1 MNDPSFEDTY
11 EKLEK
16 TVHALESG
24 GTTLDEATRLFEEGI
39 RLAQVCHQYLN
50 SAELKITELQRSF
63 TEHINI
69 QSESTSQE
77 SDF

>member
-1 MNDPSFEDTY
+1 MNDPSFEDIY
-11 EKLEK
+11 GKLEE

-24 GTTLDEATRLFEEGI
+24 GTTLEEATRLFEEGM

-63 TEHINI
+63 SEQMNT
-69 QSESTSQE
+69 QSESTSE
-77 SDF
+77 EPDF